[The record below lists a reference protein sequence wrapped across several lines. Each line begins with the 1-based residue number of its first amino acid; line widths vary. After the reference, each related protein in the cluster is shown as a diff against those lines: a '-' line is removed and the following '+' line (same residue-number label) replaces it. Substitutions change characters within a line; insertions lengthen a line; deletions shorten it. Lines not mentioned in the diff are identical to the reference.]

1 MTNHRISLAPTV
13 ARQTPASS
21 FGSALND
28 AMKTAGQ
35 VSGSLLGAVPGGGIV
50 SAAID
55 DVISLAGRGATSAVA
70 RASVT
75 GVMTLSGGATTGG
88 GSVSRLGSDSGG
100 DVPLSLSGTLETMRQ
115 EADRSM
121 VMQMNMQQESR
132 EYNALSNVLK
142 VRHDSAKAA
151 INNLR

>member
-1 MTNHRISLAPTV
+1 V
-13 ARQTPASS
+13 ARQTPTSS

-35 VSGSLLGAVPGGGIV
+35 VSGSVLNVVPGGGIV

-55 DVISLAGRGATSAVA
+55 EVISLANRGVASSMA
-70 RASVT
+70 RASAT
-75 GVMTLSGGATTGG
+75 GVMTLSGGAATGG
-88 GSVSRLGSDSGG
+88 GSVSRQGADSTG